1 MFGYYLHLALRSL
14 RRNKVLTALMVL
26 AIAVGIGASMTT
38 LTVMSLLSGDPL
50 PGKSGRIFYPQV
62 DARPAGKVAGDE
74 PLDMLDYRSAM
85 DLWRAGR
92 GTRQT
97 LIAGSPVK
105 VGVARSTQPPLMR
118 DLLSTTA
125 DFFPMFDVPFAY
137 GRPWSSADDGNRARV
152 VVISSRLNDRLFGGG
167 NSVGKTLLV
176 RGTGLR
182 IVGVLAPW
190 RPSPRFYDVRG
201 GRFSGGQTAWFYGP
215 PEDVLMPFGTS
226 LEVNDGHF
234 RQFTCWSMP
243 EVAGHLVDSSCAW
256 VGLWVQLDTPAAAA
270 DYRDFLAHYAAE
282 QKALGRFATRR
293 VRMMDL
299 MQWLDFNRVVPSD
312 VTLQT
317 WLAFAFLL
325 ICLFNTTGL
334 LLAKFMRRSGE
345 IGVRRAIGA
354 TRGDVFMQ
362 CLVEAGVVGLIGGI
376 GGFVLTQL
384 GLWLVRRQPV
394 EYADMAHMDAGMFLV
409 TFVLAITSSLVAGA
423 IPALRASRVT
433 PALQLKTL

>member
-1 MFGYYLHLALRSL
+1 MFGYYLNLALRSL
-14 RRNKVLTALMVL
+14 KRNKMLTALMVL

-38 LTVMSLLSGDPL
+38 LTVMHLLSGDPL

-62 DARPAGKVAGDE
+62 DARPGDKAGDA

-92 GTRQT
+92 GNRQA
-97 LIAGSPVK
+97 LIANSPVK
-105 VGVARSTQPPLMR
+105 IDVARSTRPPLMR
-118 DLLSTTA
+118 SLLSTTA

-137 GRPWSSADDGNRARV
+137 GHPWSAADDADRARV
-152 VVISSRLNDRLFGGG
+152 VVISSQLNERLFGGED
-167 NSVGKTLLV
+167 SVGKTLRV

-190 RPSPRFYDVRG
+190 RPSPKFYDVRG
-201 GRFSGGQTAWFYGP
+201 GRFASGQTSWFYGP
-215 PEDVLMPFGTS
+215 PEDVLMPFETS

-234 RQFTCWSMP
+234 QQFTCWSMP
-243 EVAGHLVDSSCAW
+243 EVAGHLVDSSCVW
-256 VGLWVQLDTPAAAA
+256 VGLWVQLDTPAAVA
-270 DYRDFLAHYAAE
+270 DYRRFLSHYAAE
-282 QKALGRFATRR
+282 QKALGRFSTTH
-293 VRMMDL
+293 VRLMDL

-312 VTLQT
+312 VALQT

-325 ICLFNTTGL
+325 ICLFNTVGL

-354 TRGDVFMQ
+354 TRGDVFTQ
-362 CLVEAGVVGLIGGI
+362 CLIEAGMVGLLGGI
-376 GGFVLTQL
+376 GGFVLTQI

-394 EYADMAHMDAGMFLV
+394 EYADMAHMDTGMFLM
-409 TFVLAITSSLVAGA
+409 TFALAVVSSLVAGA
-423 IPALRASRVT
+423 LPALRACRVT